1 MGPGDPAAA
10 GRGVLAVWANRA
22 TAWFGLALSV
32 ALCALAR
39 ERPPRPAGD
48 DRGSPVVS
56 GLVLAVL
63 AVALVAAAP
72 PLGRNLFGARPEMT
86 DAPVA
91 AATWLAANPQPGRMF
106 NYQPWGSYLE
116 FRLGPATQ
124 VAFDSR
130 IELPPA
136 DRWDRYLPVFSGM
149 WDAERQLD
157 EWGVGY
163 VVTSRLATPDL
174 VALLEASGR
183 WRLAFS
189 SGDERVYVRAAS
201 GWA

>member
-1 MGPGDPAAA
+1 
-10 GRGVLAVWANRA
+10 
-22 TAWFGLALSV
+22 
-32 ALCALAR
+32 
-39 ERPPRPAGD
+39 
-48 DRGSPVVS
+48 VVS

-63 AVALVAAAP
+63 AAALVAAAP

-86 DAPVA
+86 SAPWA
-91 AATWLAANPQPGRMF
+91 AAEWLAANPQPGRMF

-136 DRWDRYLPVFSGM
+136 ERWSRYLPVFSGL

-157 EWGVGY
+157 EWGVSY
-163 VVTSRLATPDL
+163 VVTSRVGTPDL
-174 VALLEASGR
+174 VELLEASGR

-189 SGDERVYVRAAS
+189 SGDERVYVRMVAS
-201 GWA
+201 GRA